1 MADEQVTLITSR
13 VEDISVLPR
22 TLEIVAKDMPLHA
35 ADATMF
41 EIYGKDLNDRKVW
54 LATFADGD
62 EATVWVQSSKM
73 FGRPVTG
80 YVMAG
85 EVKKEASAGLVT
97 TDGQDLKAVKGG
109 EMSDDAMAIGNEDS
123 GPTGPAS

>member
-1 MADEQVTLITSR
+1 MADEQPTLITSR

-22 TLEIVAKDMPLHA
+22 TLEVIAKDMPVCG
-35 ADATMF
+35 ADATMY

-54 LATFADGD
+54 CATFADGD
-62 EATVWVQSSKM
+62 EATLWIQASKM

-97 TDGQDLKAVKGG
+97 ADGQELKAVKGG
-109 EMSDDAMAIGNEDS
+109 ELSDGATEAPRSESQTSN
-123 GPTGPAS
+123 